1 ILTLPDSKGDL
12 MVQAGIMKLSVN
24 KRDLVELK
32 EDKKQRKFEKREA
45 KLNLKN
51 VSMSCD
57 VRGKDALEAEH
68 TVDMYLD
75 EASMGSLDEVTIIHG
90 MGTGVLKEHLWDM
103 FRHHPHVKKY
113 RLGEYGEG
121 GKGVTIIT

>member
-1 ILTLPDSKGDL
+1 

-24 KRDLVELK
+24 KKDLVVLK

-45 KLNLKN
+45 RLNLRS
-51 VSMSCD
+51 VSTSCD
-57 VRGKDALEAEH
+57 VRGSDALEAERA
-68 TVDMYLD
+68 VDYYLD
-75 EASMGSLDEVTIIHG
+75 EASMAGLLEVTIIHG
-90 MGTGVLKEHLWDM
+90 MGTGILKEHLWDM

-121 GKGVTIIT
+121 GKGVTIVTLK